1 MMIWSLKPISEQ
13 ERYCM
18 KRMHRR
24 RFSFAQPIVRG
35 LLALIVL
42 LPWIQSSA
50 QTTVSSDPANLASGV
65 SPSAA
70 VVFTFSGPM
79 STASV
84 NVQFYTVSPFGFY
97 PVSSSWN
104 NANDILTCTPTS
116 PFPGNASVSWVVSGM
131 DANNMQVIGQGSFT
145 TGTNS
150 GGGITGY
157 GTNQISSF
165 YLGKLYVYGQ
175 GLSGPPVPKATAPF
189 IFNGTTTLA
198 SNRTATSITLT
209 LPNAAVSNFT
219 QNLVAKENY
228 YLTYFNTSSNAVE
241 TNFPSGDY
249 TFTVNAAA
257 SNQTVVV
264 TFPASM
270 VQPDAPYITNLAAA
284 QAVDVSKPFTLW
296 WKPFAGGSSSDFI
309 LVTVGNWM
317 SPPYGAT
324 NALNGTSTSVTI
336 PAGTLQANSN
346 YTAGVGFEHAI
357 WSTNSAY
364 ASGVYRATVT
374 SFTLNTIAGSS
385 APPPVL
391 GNPGWSGNAFGF
403 DVDTVSGQKLTVVYS
418 TDCSLPLS
426 HWPTLITTNSPG
438 SKVHISHPNASLM
451 PITYYSVRNG
461 P

>member
-1 MMIWSLKPISEQ
+1 
-13 ERYCM
+13 M
-18 KRMHRR
+18 KRKYRR
-24 RFSFAQPIVRG
+24 RFSFAQHIMHG
-35 LLALIVL
+35 SLALMML
-42 LPWIQSSA
+42 LTCIRLSA
-50 QTTVSSDPANLASGV
+50 QTTVSSDPANLATGV

-79 STASV
+79 STATV
-84 NVQFYTVSPFGFY
+84 NVSFYTVSPPGFY

-104 NANDILTCTPTS
+104 NANDVLTCTPSS
-116 PFPGNASVSWVVSGM
+116 PFPGNTSISWVVSGM

-150 GGGITGY
+150 GGGIIGY

-165 YLGKLYVYGQ
+165 FLGKLYVYGQ
-175 GLSGPPVPKATAPF
+175 GSSGPPVPMATAPF
-189 IFNGTTTLA
+189 IFNGTATLA

-219 QNLVAKENY
+219 QNLAAKENY
-228 YLTYFNTSSNAVE
+228 YLTYFNTSSNTVE

-284 QAVDVSKPFTLW
+284 QTVDVSKPFTLW
-296 WKPFAGGSSSDFI
+296 WKPLAGGSSSDFI

-317 SPPYGAT
+317 SRPYGAT

-336 PAGTLQANSN
+336 PAATLQANSN

-357 WSTNSAY
+357 WSTNSSY
-364 ASGVYRATVT
+364 ATGAYRATVT
-374 SFTLNTIAGSS
+374 SFTVHTMAGSN

-391 GNPGWSGNAFGF
+391 GNPGWTGNAFSF
-403 DVDTVSGQKLTVVYS
+403 DVDTVPSQTVTVVYS
-418 TDCSLPLS
+418 TDCSLPRS
-426 HWPTLITTNSPG
+426 QWQKLITTNSPG
-438 SKVHISHPNASLM
+438 SKVRISHPNALLM
-451 PITYYSVRNG
+451 PILYYSVRNG